1 MEKEVVGE
9 LEPRW
14 GEGVEG
20 LEEPLDY
27 ETWLAGYILSGM
39 LE

>member
-1 MEKEVVGE
+1 MEEEMVGE

-14 GEGVEG
+14 DEGVE
-20 LEEPLDY
+20 EEPLDY
-27 ETWLAGYILSGM
+27 ETWLGGYILSGM

>member
-1 MEKEVVGE
+1 MEEEMVGG

-14 GEGVEG
+14 DEG
-20 LEEPLDY
+20 LGEEPLDY
-27 ETWLAGYILSGM
+27 ETWLGGYILSGM